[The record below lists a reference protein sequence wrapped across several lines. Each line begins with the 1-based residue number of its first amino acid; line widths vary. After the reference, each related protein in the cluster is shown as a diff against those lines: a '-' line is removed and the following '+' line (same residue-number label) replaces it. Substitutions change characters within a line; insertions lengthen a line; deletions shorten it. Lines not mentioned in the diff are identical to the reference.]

1 MIHDAVETA
10 IAFIRSGGIVAVVD
24 DGLAQ
29 PDVDL
34 VAAGETLDAGTLAR
48 LRDLGT
54 GEVYAPAATLRLDD
68 LGLSEQPPEL
78 ADPLARRPALAG
90 SVGLVDEVA
99 ATDDEGFASVV
110 RALASSERTGA
121 DFRSPGPVTPIRA
134 REGGVLRRLGHT
146 EASVDLAV
154 LAGLAPVAVL
164 TQANSADA
172 AGVGDAWLTSSL
184 GEPPIAVV
192 RISQIVHHRRA
203 NERVVYRVAAAQL
216 PTAHGG
222 FQAVAFHDTTTREDH
237 VALTLG
243 ELSGEPPPLVRVHSE
258 CLTGDVFGS
267 MRCDCGD
274 QLDAALA
281 RIADEGRGVV
291 LYMRQEGR
299 GIGLA
304 NKLRT
309 YELQDRGLD
318 TVDANRHLG
327 FAADLRDYGVGAQI
341 LRELGIT
348 DLRLLTNNPKKTA
361 GFRAYGLKVVEQLA
375 LAVEPGAY
383 NWRYLE
389 TKRARLGHE
398 L

>member
-1 MIHDAVETA
+1 MTRDAVSTA
-10 IAFIRSGGIVAVVD
+10 INCIGRGGIVAVVD
-24 DGLAQ
+24 DGLAR
-29 PDVDL
+29 PDLDL
-34 VAAGETLDAGTLAR
+34 VAAAQNVDAGTLRR
-48 LRDLGT
+48 LRDLGD
-54 GEVYAPAATLRLDD
+54 GQVYAPAAARRLDD
-68 LGLSEQPPEL
+68 LGLSEQPPDS
-78 ADPLARRPALAG
+78 ADPLARRPALAA
-90 SVGLVDEVA
+90 SVGLAGASPQSGDEATA
-99 ATDDEGFASVV
+99 AVI
-110 RALASSERTGA
+110 RALASDRNGA

-146 EASVDLAV
+146 EAAVDLVV

-164 TQANSADA
+164 SHVDAPDASAFEQPILA
-172 AGVGDAWLTSSL
+172 ASPGD
-184 GEPPIAVV
+184 PPIPVV

-203 NERVVYRVAAAQL
+203 NERVVYQVAAAEL
-216 PTAHGG
+216 PTAHGPYKA
-222 FQAVAFHDTTTREDH
+222 QAFHDTTTGEDH

-243 ELSGEPPPLVRVHSE
+243 ELAGDSPPLVRVHSE

-274 QLDAALA
+274 QLNAALA

-341 LRELGIT
+341 LRELGISG
-348 DLRLLTNNPKKTA
+348 LRLLTNNPKKTA
-361 GFRAYGLKVVEQLA
+361 GFRAYGLKVVEQLP

-383 NWRYLE
+383 NRRYLE
-389 TKRARLGHE
+389 TKRARMGHE

>member
-1 MIHDAVETA
+1 MTHDAVETA
-10 IAFIRSGGIVAVVD
+10 IACIRSGGIVAVVD

-146 EASVDLAV
+146 EAAVDLAV

-164 TQANSADA
+164 AHVDAPDAAAFLQSSLLADA
-172 AGVGDAWLTSSL
+172 DQ
-184 GEPPIAVV
+184 PPIPVV

-203 NERVVYRVAAAQL
+203 NERVVYQVAAAEL
-216 PTAHGG
+216 PTAHGAY
-222 FQAVAFHDTTTREDH
+222 QAAAFHDTTTGEDH

-243 ELSGEPPPLVRVHSE
+243 DLAGDSPPLVRVHSE

-375 LAVEPGAY
+375 LAVEPGAH
-383 NWRYLE
+383 NRRYLE
-389 TKRARLGHE
+389 TKRARMGHE

>member
-1 MIHDAVETA
+1 MTHDAVTTA
-10 IAFIRSGGIVAVVD
+10 IQRIRSGGIVAVVD

-29 PDVDL
+29 PDLDL
-34 VAAGETLDAGTLAR
+34 VASGQNLRPETLSR
-48 LRDLGT
+48 LRDLGN
-54 GEVYAPAATLRLDD
+54 GAVYAPAAARRLDD
-68 LGLSEQPPEL
+68 LGLSEQAPDP
-78 ADPLARRPALAG
+78 ADPLARRPALAA
-90 SVGLVDEVA
+90 SVGLANAPEASGDAEA
-99 ATDDEGFASVV
+99 ADIV
-110 RALASSERTGA
+110 RALASDRNGA

-146 EASVDLAV
+146 EAAVDLAV

-164 TQANSADA
+164 SHVESPDA
-172 AGVGDAWLTSSL
+172 AAFEQPAFSAGP
-184 GEPPIAVV
+184 GEPLIPVV

-203 NERVVYRVAAAQL
+203 NERVVYQVAAAEL
-216 PTAHGG
+216 PTSHGAY
-222 FQAVAFHDTTTREDH
+222 QAVAFHDTTTGEDH

-243 ELSGEPPPLVRVHSE
+243 DLADDSPPLVRVHSE

-274 QLDAALA
+274 QLNAALA
-281 RIADEGRGVV
+281 RIAEEGRGAVV
-291 LYMRQEGR
+291 YMRQEGR

-348 DLRLLTNNPKKTA
+348 GLRLLTNNPKKTA
-361 GFRAYGLKVVEQLA
+361 GFRAYGLKVVEQLP
-375 LAVEPGAY
+375 LAVEPGAH
-383 NWRYLE
+383 NRRYLE
-389 TKRARLGHE
+389 TKRARMGHE

>member
-1 MIHDAVETA
+1 MA
-10 IAFIRSGGIVAVVD
+10 IDSVRSGGIVAVVD

-29 PDVDL
+29 PDIDL
-34 VAAGETLDAGTLAR
+34 VAAGENLRPETLGR
-48 LRDLGT
+48 LRDLGN
-54 GEVYAPAATLRLDD
+54 GEVYAPAATRRLNE
-68 LGLSEQPPEL
+68 LGLSEESPDPE
-78 ADPLARRPALAG
+78 DPLARRPALAA
-90 SVGLVDEVA
+90 SVGLADATAASGDEESA
-99 ATDDEGFASVV
+99 AVI
-110 RALASSERTGA
+110 RALASDLNGS

-146 EASVDLAV
+146 EAAVDLAV
-154 LAGLAPVAVL
+154 LAGLAPVAALSHVDTPDAL
-164 TQANSADA
+164 AFEQPTLA
-172 AGVGDAWLTSSL
+172 AGHDD
-184 GEPPIAVV
+184 PPIPVV

-203 NERVVYRVAAAQL
+203 NERVVYQVAAAKL
-216 PTAHGG
+216 PTAHGP
-222 FQAVAFHDTTTREDH
+222 FQAQAFHDTTTGEDH

-243 ELSGEPPPLVRVHSE
+243 ELAGDSPPLVRVHSE

-274 QLDAALA
+274 QLNAALA

-304 NKLRT
+304 NKLRS
-309 YELQDRGLD
+309 YELQDQGLD

-348 DLRLLTNNPKKTA
+348 NLRLLTNNPKKTA
-361 GFRAYGLKVVEQLA
+361 GFRAYGLKVVEQLP
-375 LAVEPGAY
+375 LAVVPGAY
-383 NWRYLE
+383 NRRYLE

>member
-1 MIHDAVETA
+1 MTRDAVA
-10 IAFIRSGGIVAVVD
+10 IATECIRRGGIVAVVD

-29 PDVDL
+29 PDLDV
-34 VAAGETLDAGTLAR
+34 VAAGENLHAETLGR
-48 LRDLGT
+48 LRALGDGDL
-54 GEVYAPAATLRLDD
+54 YAPAAARRLDELRLP
-68 LGLSEQPPEL
+68 EQPTDP
-78 ADPLARRPALAG
+78 ADPTVRRPALAA
-90 SVGLVDEVA
+90 SVGLADVPTTSDDA
-99 ATDDEGFASVV
+99 AKAAVV
-110 RALASSERTGA
+110 RALASDRNGA
-121 DFRSPGPVTPIRA
+121 HFRSPGPVTPIRA

-146 EASVDLAV
+146 EAAVDLAV
-154 LAGLAPVAVL
+154 LAGLPPVAVL
-164 TQANSADA
+164 AHVDTPNTEVFEQ
-172 AGVGDAWLTSSL
+172 SSL
-184 GEPPIAVV
+184 STGPNQPPIPVV

-203 NERVVYRVAAAQL
+203 NERVVYQVAAAEL
-216 PTAHGG
+216 PTAHGA
-222 FQAVAFHDTTTREDH
+222 FQAAAFHDTTTGEDH

-243 ELSGEPPPLVRVHSE
+243 NLTGDSPPLVRVHSE

-274 QLDAALA
+274 QLNAALA
-281 RIADEGRGVV
+281 RISDEGRGVV

-361 GFRAYGLKVVEQLA
+361 GFRAYGLKVVQQLP
-375 LAVEPGAY
+375 LAVEPGTH
-383 NWRYLE
+383 NRRYLE
-389 TKRARLGHE
+389 TKRARMGHE

>member
-1 MIHDAVETA
+1 MSYDAVARA
-10 IAFIRSGGIVAVVD
+10 IQCIGRGGIVAVVD

-29 PDVDL
+29 PDLDL
-34 VAAGETLDAGTLAR
+34 VTAGENLRAATLGR
-48 LRDLGT
+48 LRDLGN
-54 GEVYAPAATLRLDD
+54 GDIYAPAAARRLDD
-68 LGLSEQPPEL
+68 LGLSEQAPEPG
-78 ADPLARRPALAG
+78 DPLARRPALAI
-90 SVGLVDEVA
+90 SVRLADAPV
-99 ATDDEGFASVV
+99 ATDDEATAAVI
-110 RALASSERTGA
+110 RALASDLNGS

-146 EASVDLAV
+146 EAAVDLAV

-164 TQANSADA
+164 SHVDKPDASAFEQPTLA
-172 AGVGDAWLTSSL
+172 ASRDD
-184 GEPPIAVV
+184 PPIPVV

-203 NERVVYRVAAAQL
+203 NERVVYQVAAAKL
-216 PTAHGG
+216 PTAHGP
-222 FQAVAFHDTTTREDH
+222 FQAQAFHDTTTGEDH

-243 ELSGEPPPLVRVHSE
+243 DLSGASPPLVRVHSE

-274 QLDAALA
+274 QLNAALA
-281 RIADEGRGVV
+281 RIADEGRGAV

-304 NKLRT
+304 NKLRA

-327 FAADLRDYGVGAQI
+327 FAADLRDYGVGAQV

-361 GFRAYGLKVVEQLA
+361 GFRAYGLKVVEQLP
-375 LAVEPGAY
+375 LAVEPGAH
-383 NWRYLE
+383 NRRYLE
-389 TKRARLGHE
+389 TKRVRMGHE

>member
-1 MIHDAVETA
+1 MA
-10 IAFIRSGGIVAVVD
+10 IDSVRSGGIVAVVD

-29 PDVDL
+29 PDIDL
-34 VAAGETLDAGTLAR
+34 VAAGENLRPETLGR
-48 LRDLGT
+48 LRDLGN
-54 GEVYAPAATLRLDD
+54 GEVYAPAATRRLNE
-68 LGLSEQPPEL
+68 LGLSEESPDPE
-78 ADPLARRPALAG
+78 DPLARRPALAA
-90 SVGLVDEVA
+90 SVGLADATAASGDEESA
-99 ATDDEGFASVV
+99 AVI
-110 RALASSERTGA
+110 RALASDLNGS

-146 EASVDLAV
+146 EAAVDLAV
-154 LAGLAPVAVL
+154 LAGLAPVAALSHVDTPDAL
-164 TQANSADA
+164 AFKQPTLA
-172 AGVGDAWLTSSL
+172 AGHDD
-184 GEPPIAVV
+184 PPIPVV

-203 NERVVYRVAAAQL
+203 NERVVYQVAAAKL
-216 PTAHGG
+216 PTAHGP
-222 FQAVAFHDTTTREDH
+222 FQAQAFHDTTTGEDH

-243 ELSGEPPPLVRVHSE
+243 ELAGDSPPLVRVHSE

-274 QLDAALA
+274 QLNAALA

-304 NKLRT
+304 NKLRS
-309 YELQDRGLD
+309 YELQDQGLD

-327 FAADLRDYGVGAQI
+327 FAADLRDYGVGAQV

-375 LAVEPGAY
+375 LAVEPGTH
-383 NWRYLE
+383 NRRYLE
-389 TKRARLGHE
+389 TKRARMGHE

>member
-1 MIHDAVETA
+1 MTHDAVTTA
-10 IAFIRSGGIVAVVD
+10 IDCVRRGGIVGVVD
-24 DGLAQ
+24 DGLAR
-29 PDVDL
+29 PDLDL
-34 VAAGETLDAGTLAR
+34 VAAGENLPRETLAR
-48 LRDLGT
+48 MRNLGN
-54 GEVYAPAATLRLDD
+54 GEIYAPAAARRLDD
-68 LGLSEQPPEL
+68 LGLSEQTPESV
-78 ADPLARRPALAG
+78 DPLARRPALAA
-90 SVGLVDEVA
+90 SVGLAEAPA
-99 ATDDEGFASVV
+99 APDDEATTAVI
-110 RALASSERTGA
+110 RALASDHNGS

-146 EASVDLAV
+146 EAAVDLVV

-164 TQANSADA
+164 SH
-172 AGVGDAWLTSSL
+172 VGTTEASSL
-184 GEPPIAVV
+184 DQPTLDAGHDHPPIPVV

-203 NERVVYRVAAAQL
+203 NERVVYQVAAAKL
-216 PTAHGG
+216 PTANGP
-222 FQAVAFHDTTTREDH
+222 FQAQAFHDTTTGEDH

-243 ELSGEPPPLVRVHSE
+243 ELAGDSPPLVRVHSE

-274 QLDAALA
+274 QLNAALA

-304 NKLRT
+304 NKLRA

-318 TVDANRHLG
+318 TVEANRHLG

-348 DLRLLTNNPKKTA
+348 NLRLLTNNPKKTA
-361 GFRAYGLKVVEQLA
+361 GFRAYGLKVVEQLP
-375 LAVEPGAY
+375 LAVAPGAY
-383 NWRYLE
+383 NRRYLE
-389 TKRARLGHE
+389 TKRARMGHE

>member
-1 MIHDAVETA
+1 M
-10 IAFIRSGGIVAVVD
+10 AVVD

-29 PDVDL
+29 PDLDV
-34 VAAGETLDAGTLAR
+34 VAAGENLRAETLNR
-48 LRDLGT
+48 LRDLGN
-54 GEVYAPAATLRLDD
+54 GEVYAPAAARRLDD
-68 LGLSEQPPEL
+68 LGLTEQLPDSE
-78 ADPLARRPALAG
+78 DPLARRPALAA
-90 SVGLVDEVA
+90 SVGLADDSA
-99 ATDDEGFASVV
+99 ATGDEQTAAVV
-110 RALASSERTGA
+110 RALASIRNGA
-121 DFRSPGPVTPIRA
+121 DFQSPGPVTPIRA

-146 EASVDLAV
+146 EAAVDLAV
-154 LAGLAPVAVL
+154 MAGLAPVAVL
-164 TQANSADA
+164 SHVDTPSAA
-172 AGVGDAWLTSSL
+172 AFKEPWLPSTSGDS
-184 GEPPIAVV
+184 PIPVV

-203 NERVVYRVAAAQL
+203 NERVVYQVAAAEL
-216 PTAHGG
+216 PTASGAY
-222 FQAVAFHDTTTREDH
+222 QAVAFHDTTTGEDH

-243 ELSGEPPPLVRVHSE
+243 DLAGDSPPLVRVHSE

-274 QLDAALA
+274 QLNAALA

-361 GFRAYGLKVVEQLA
+361 GFRAYGLKVVQQLP
-375 LAVEPGAY
+375 LAVEPGTH
-383 NWRYLE
+383 NRRYLE
-389 TKRARLGHE
+389 TKRARMGHE

>member
-1 MIHDAVETA
+1 MTQDAVETA
-10 IAFIRSGGIVAVVD
+10 IACIRRGGIVAVVD

-29 PDVDL
+29 PDVDF
-34 VAAGETLDAGTLAR
+34 VAAGENLDTRTLQR
-48 LRDLGT
+48 LRGLGN
-54 GEVYAPAATLRLDD
+54 GEVYAPAATRRLDE
-68 LGLSEQPPEL
+68 LGLSEQPPDL
-78 ADPLARRPALAG
+78 TDPLARRPALAA
-90 SVGLVDEVA
+90 SVGLADASAESADAETA
-99 ATDDEGFASVV
+99 AVV
-110 RALASSERTGA
+110 RALAADRNGA

-146 EASVDLAV
+146 EAAVDLAV

-164 TQANSADA
+164 APVDTPDA
-172 AGVGDAWLTSSL
+172 AVLNEAWLSSES
-184 GEPPIAVV
+184 GAPAIPVV
-192 RISQIVHHRRA
+192 RISQIVHHRRV
-203 NERVVYRVAAAQL
+203 NERVVYQVAAADL
-216 PTAHGG
+216 PTAHGAYK
-222 FQAVAFHDTTTREDH
+222 AVAFHDTTTGEDH

-243 ELSGEPPPLVRVHSE
+243 NLADDSPPLVRVHSE

-341 LRELGIT
+341 LRELGII

-361 GFRAYGLKVVEQLA
+361 GFRAYGLKVVEQLP
-375 LAVEPGAY
+375 LAVEPGAH
-383 NWRYLE
+383 NRRYLE
-389 TKRARLGHE
+389 TKRARMGHE

>member
-1 MIHDAVETA
+1 MSYDAVARA
-10 IAFIRSGGIVAVVD
+10 IQCIGRGGIVAVVD

-29 PDVDL
+29 PDLDL
-34 VAAGETLDAGTLAR
+34 VAAGENLRAGTLGR
-48 LRDLGT
+48 LRNLGD
-54 GEVYAPAATLRLDD
+54 GEIYAPAAARRLDD
-68 LGLSEQPPEL
+68 LGLSEQSPGPG
-78 ADPLARRPALAG
+78 DPLARRPALAA
-90 SVGLVDEVA
+90 SVGLADAPA
-99 ATDDEGFASVV
+99 ASDDEATAAVV
-110 RALASSERTGA
+110 RALASDRSAA

-134 REGGVLRRLGHT
+134 RQGGVLRRLGHT
-146 EASVDLAV
+146 EAAVDLAV

-164 TQANSADA
+164 AHVDTPDPA
-172 AGVGDAWLTSSL
+172 AFEESSL
-184 GEPPIAVV
+184 TAGPDEPPIPVV

-203 NERVVYRVAAAQL
+203 NERVVYQVAAAKL
-216 PTAHGG
+216 PTAHGP
-222 FQAVAFHDTTTREDH
+222 FQAQAFHDTTTGEDH

-243 ELSGEPPPLVRVHSE
+243 DLAGDSPPLVRVHSE

-274 QLDAALA
+274 QLNAALA
-281 RIADEGRGVV
+281 RIADEGRGAV

-304 NKLRT
+304 NKLRA

-327 FAADLRDYGVGAQI
+327 FAADLRDYGVGAQV

-361 GFRAYGLKVVEQLA
+361 GFRAYGLKVVEQLP
-375 LAVEPGAY
+375 LAVEPGAH
-383 NWRYLE
+383 NRRYLE
-389 TKRARLGHE
+389 TKRTRMGHE

>member
-1 MIHDAVETA
+1 MTADAVAMA
-10 IAFIRSGGIVAVVD
+10 IECIGRGGIVAVVD

-29 PDVDL
+29 PDLDL
-34 VAAGETLDAGTLAR
+34 VAAGENLRAETLER
-48 LRDLGT
+48 LRAQGN
-54 GEVYAPAATLRLDD
+54 GEVYVPAAAWRLND
-68 LGLSEQPPEL
+68 LGLSEEPPEPD
-78 ADPLARRPALAG
+78 DPLARRPALAA
-90 SVGLVDEVA
+90 SVGLAKATPAPDHEVA
-99 ATDDEGFASVV
+99 AAVV
-110 RALASSERTGA
+110 RALASDLNGA

-134 REGGVLRRLGHT
+134 RDGGVLRRLGHT
-146 EASVDLAV
+146 EAAVDLAV

-164 TQANSADA
+164 SHVNSPDA
-172 AGVGDAWLTSSL
+172 SAFEQPTLAASHGSS
-184 GEPPIAVV
+184 PIPVV

-203 NERVVYRVAAAQL
+203 NERVVYQVAAAKL
-216 PTAHGG
+216 PTAHGAYK
-222 FQAVAFHDTTTREDH
+222 AVAFHDTTTGEDH

-243 ELSGEPPPLVRVHSE
+243 DLAGDSPPLVRVHSE

-274 QLDAALA
+274 QLNAALA

-309 YELQDRGLD
+309 YQLQDRGLD

-361 GFRAYGLKVVEQLA
+361 GFRAYGLKVVEQLP
-375 LAVEPGAY
+375 LAVEPGAH
-383 NWRYLE
+383 NRRYLE
-389 TKRARLGHE
+389 TKRARMGHE

>member
-1 MIHDAVETA
+1 MTDDAVAMA
-10 IAFIRSGGIVAVVD
+10 IECIGRGGIVAVVD

-29 PDVDL
+29 PDLDL
-34 VAAGETLDAGTLAR
+34 VAAGENLRAETLER
-48 LRDLGT
+48 LRDQGN
-54 GEVYAPAATLRLDD
+54 GEVYVPAAAWRLDD
-68 LGLSEQPPEL
+68 LGLSEEAPEPD
-78 ADPLARRPALAG
+78 DPLARRPALAA
-90 SVGLVDEVA
+90 SVGLTKATPAPDHEVA
-99 ATDDEGFASVV
+99 AAVV
-110 RALASSERTGA
+110 RALASDLNGA

-146 EASVDLAV
+146 EAAVDLAV

-164 TQANSADA
+164 CHVDSPDSSAFEQPTLA
-172 AGVGDAWLTSSL
+172 ASRDSS
-184 GEPPIAVV
+184 PIPVV
-192 RISQIVHHRRA
+192 RISQIVHYRRA
-203 NERVVYRVAAAQL
+203 NERVVYQVAAAEL
-216 PTAHGG
+216 PTAHGPYK
-222 FQAVAFHDTTTREDH
+222 AVAFHDTTTGEDH

-243 ELSGEPPPLVRVHSE
+243 DLANDSPPLVRVHSE

-274 QLDAALA
+274 QLNAALA
-281 RIADEGRGVV
+281 RIADEGRGAV

-361 GFRAYGLKVVEQLA
+361 GFRAYGLKVVEQLP
-375 LAVEPGAY
+375 LAVEPGAH
-383 NWRYLE
+383 NRRYLE
-389 TKRARLGHE
+389 TKRARMGHE

>member
-1 MIHDAVETA
+1 MTRDAVATA
-10 IAFIRSGGIVAVVD
+10 TECIRRGGIVAVVD

-29 PDVDL
+29 PDLDV
-34 VAAGETLDAGTLAR
+34 VAAGENLRAETLNR
-48 LRDLGT
+48 LRDLGN
-54 GEVYAPAATLRLDD
+54 GEIYAPAAAQRLDD
-68 LGLSEQPPEL
+68 LGLTEQLPDSE
-78 ADPLARRPALAG
+78 DPLARRPALAA
-90 SVGLVDEVA
+90 SVGLADDSA
-99 ATDDEGFASVV
+99 ATGDEQTAAVV
-110 RALASSERTGA
+110 RALASTRNGA
-121 DFRSPGPVTPIRA
+121 DFQSPGPVTPIRA

-146 EASVDLAV
+146 EAAVDLAV

-164 TQANSADA
+164 SHVDTPSAA
-172 AGVGDAWLTSSL
+172 AFEGPWLPSMSDDS
-184 GEPPIAVV
+184 PIPVV

-203 NERVVYRVAAAQL
+203 NERVVYQVAAAEL
-216 PTAHGG
+216 PTASAA
-222 FQAVAFHDTTTREDH
+222 FQAVAFHDTTTGEDH

-243 ELSGEPPPLVRVHSE
+243 DLTGPSPPLVRVHSE

-274 QLDAALA
+274 QLNAALA

-361 GFRAYGLKVVEQLA
+361 GFRAYGLKVVEQLG
-375 LAVEPGAY
+375 LAVEPGAH
-383 NWRYLE
+383 NRRYLE
-389 TKRARLGHE
+389 TKRARMGHE

>member
-1 MIHDAVETA
+1 MTRNAVETA
-10 IAFIRSGGIVAVVD
+10 IECVAGGGIVAVVD

-29 PDVDL
+29 PDLDL
-34 VAAGETLDAGTLAR
+34 VAAGEHLLTETLRR
-48 LRDLGT
+48 LRTLGN
-54 GEVYAPAATLRLDD
+54 GEVYAPAAAHLLDE
-68 LGLSEQPPEL
+68 LGLSEQPPDA
-78 ADPLARRPALAG
+78 ADPLARRPALAA
-90 SVGLVDEVA
+90 SVGLADVSAESDDAETA
-99 ATDDEGFASVV
+99 AVV
-110 RALASSERTGA
+110 RALAANRNGA

-146 EASVDLAV
+146 EAAVDLAV

-164 TQANSADA
+164 AHLDTPDA
-172 AGVGDAWLTSSL
+172 AALDAAWLSPES
-184 GEPPIAVV
+184 GAPAIPVV
-192 RISQIVHHRRA
+192 RISQIVHHRRV
-203 NERVVYRVAAAQL
+203 NERVVYQVAAADL
-216 PTAHGG
+216 PTAHGAYK
-222 FQAVAFHDTTTREDH
+222 AVAFHDTTTGEDH

-243 ELSGEPPPLVRVHSE
+243 VLANDSPPLVRVHSE

-274 QLDAALA
+274 QLNAALA
-281 RIADEGRGVV
+281 RIADEGRGAV

-361 GFRAYGLKVVEQLA
+361 GFRAYGLKVVEQLP
-375 LAVEPGAY
+375 LAVEPGAH
-383 NWRYLE
+383 NRRYLE
-389 TKRARLGHE
+389 TKRARMGHE

>member
-1 MIHDAVETA
+1 MNHDALATA
-10 IAFIRSGGIVAVVD
+10 IASIRSGGIVAVVD

-29 PDVDL
+29 PDLDL
-34 VAAGETLDAGTLAR
+34 VAAGENLRADTLRHLQV
-48 LRDLGT
+48 LGN
-54 GEVYAPAATLRLDD
+54 GEIYAPAATLRLDE
-68 LGLSEQPPEL
+68 LGLSAQPPDSG
-78 ADPLARRPALAG
+78 DPLARRPALAI
-90 SVGLVDEVA
+90 SVGLADASAESDNASRVA
-99 ATDDEGFASVV
+99 VV
-110 RALASSERTGA
+110 RALASDRNGA

-146 EASVDLAV
+146 EAAVDLAV
-154 LAGLAPVAVL
+154 LAGFEPVAVL
-164 TQANSADA
+164 THVDA
-172 AGVGDAWLTSSL
+172 PPPEAFNEPWLSSDS
-184 GEPPIAVV
+184 GAPAIPVV
-192 RISQIVHHRRA
+192 RISQIVHYRRA
-203 NERVVYRVAAAQL
+203 SERVVYQVAAADL
-216 PTAHGG
+216 PTAHGA
-222 FQAVAFHDTTTREDH
+222 FQAVAFHDTTTGEDH

-243 ELSGEPPPLVRVHSE
+243 DLAGDSPPLVRVHSE

-274 QLDAALA
+274 QLDAALL

-304 NKLRT
+304 NKLRA

-348 DLRLLTNNPKKTA
+348 DLRLLTNNPKKTE
-361 GFRAYGLKVVEQLA
+361 GFRAYGLHVVEQIPLT
-375 LAVEPGAY
+375 VQPGEH
-383 NWRYLE
+383 NQRYLE
-389 TKRARLGHE
+389 TKRQRMGHGV
-398 L
+398 

>member
-1 MIHDAVETA
+1 MNHDALATA
-10 IAFIRSGGIVAVVD
+10 IARIRGGGIVAVVD

-29 PDVDL
+29 PDLDL
-34 VAAGETLDAGTLAR
+34 VAAGENLRADTLRHLQA
-48 LRDLGT
+48 LGN
-54 GEVYAPAATLRLDD
+54 GEIYAPATTLRLDE
-68 LGLSEQPPEL
+68 LGLSAQPPDSG
-78 ADPLARRPALAG
+78 DPLARRPALAI
-90 SVGLVDEVA
+90 SVGLAGASAESDNASRVA
-99 ATDDEGFASVV
+99 VV
-110 RALASSERTGA
+110 RALASDRNGA

-146 EASVDLAV
+146 EAAVDLAV
-154 LAGLAPVAVL
+154 LAGFEPVAVL
-164 TQANSADA
+164 THVDTPPPAAFTDPWLPADSGA
-172 AGVGDAWLTSSL
+172 PAI
-184 GEPPIAVV
+184 PVV
-192 RISQIVHHRRA
+192 RISQIVHYRRA
-203 NERVVYRVAAAQL
+203 SERVVYQVAAADL
-216 PTAHGG
+216 PTAHGA
-222 FQAVAFHDTTTREDH
+222 FKAVAFHDTTTGEDH

-243 ELSGEPPPLVRVHSE
+243 DLGGDSPPLVRVHSE

-274 QLDAALA
+274 QLDAALS

-304 NKLRT
+304 NKLRA

-375 LAVEPGAY
+375 LAVEAGAH
-383 NWRYLE
+383 NRRYLE
-389 TKRARLGHE
+389 TKRARMGHE

>member
-1 MIHDAVETA
+1 MTHDAVATA
-10 IAFIRSGGIVAVVD
+10 IACIGSGGIVAVVD

-29 PDVDL
+29 PDLDL
-34 VAAGETLDAGTLAR
+34 VASGENLRAETLRR
-48 LRDLGT
+48 LRKLGN
-54 GEVYAPAATLRLDD
+54 GEVYAPAATRRLDD
-68 LGLSEQPPEL
+68 LGLSEQPPDPG
-78 ADPLARRPALAG
+78 DPLARRPALAA
-90 SVGLVDEVA
+90 SVGLAEASA
-99 ATDDEGFASVV
+99 ATGDEETAAVV
-110 RALASSERTGA
+110 RALASDRNGA
-121 DFRSPGPVTPIRA
+121 DFHSPGPVTPIRA

-146 EASVDLAV
+146 EAALDLV
-154 LAGLAPVAVL
+154 MLAGLAPVAVL
-164 TQANSADA
+164 THVETPDPAAFEQPMFSASPD
-172 AGVGDAWLTSSL
+172 
-184 GEPPIAVV
+184 EPPIPIV

-203 NERVVYRVAAAQL
+203 NERVVYQVAAAEL
-216 PTAHGG
+216 PTAHGAY
-222 FQAVAFHDTTTREDH
+222 QAVAFHDTTTGEDH

-243 ELSGEPPPLVRVHSE
+243 DLAGESPPLVRVHSE

-274 QLDAALA
+274 QLEAALA

-375 LAVEPGAY
+375 LAVEPGTH
-383 NWRYLE
+383 NRRYLE
-389 TKRARLGHE
+389 TKRARMGHE

>member
-1 MIHDAVETA
+1 MTHDAVARA
-10 IAFIRSGGIVAVVD
+10 IECMGRGGIVAVVD

-29 PDVDL
+29 PDLDL
-34 VAAGETLDAGTLAR
+34 VAAGENLRAGTLGR
-48 LRDLGT
+48 LRDLGN
-54 GEVYAPAATLRLDD
+54 GDIYAPGAARRLDD
-68 LGLSEQPPEL
+68 LGLSEQALEPG
-78 ADPLARRPALAG
+78 DPLARRPALAA
-90 SVGLVDEVA
+90 SVGLADASA
-99 ATDDEGFASVV
+99 AADDEATVAV
-110 RALASSERTGA
+110 IRALASDRNGA

-146 EASVDLAV
+146 EAAVDLAV
-154 LAGLAPVAVL
+154 LAGFAPVAVL
-164 TQANSADA
+164 THVETPDA
-172 AGVGDAWLTSSL
+172 AAFEQAAYSASPD
-184 GEPPIAVV
+184 EPPIPVV

-203 NERVVYRVAAAQL
+203 NERVVYQVAAAKL
-216 PTAHGG
+216 PTAHGP
-222 FQAVAFHDTTTREDH
+222 FQAQAFHDTTTGEDH

-243 ELSGEPPPLVRVHSE
+243 DLSGDSPPLVRVHSE

-274 QLDAALA
+274 QLNAALA
-281 RIADEGRGVV
+281 RIADEGRGAV

-304 NKLRT
+304 NKLRA

-327 FAADLRDYGVGAQI
+327 FAADLRDYGVGAQV

-361 GFRAYGLKVVEQLA
+361 GFRAYGLKVVEQLP
-375 LAVEPGAY
+375 LAVEPGAH
-383 NWRYLE
+383 NRRYLE
-389 TKRARLGHE
+389 TKRTRMGHE

>member
-1 MIHDAVETA
+1 MTHDAVRTA
-10 IAFIRSGGIVAVVD
+10 VDCIRRGGIVAVVD

-29 PDVDL
+29 PDLDF
-34 VAAGETLDAGTLAR
+34 VAAGENLRAETLGR
-48 LRDLGT
+48 LRDLGD
-54 GEVYAPAATLRLDD
+54 GEIYAPAAAWRLDD
-68 LGLSEQPPEL
+68 LGLSQQPPDS
-78 ADPLARRPALAG
+78 ADPLARRPALAA
-90 SVGLVDEVA
+90 SVGLPDASPQSGDEA
-99 ATDDEGFASVV
+99 AAAVI
-110 RALASSERTGA
+110 RALASDRNGA

-146 EASVDLAV
+146 EAAVDLAV
-154 LAGLAPVAVL
+154 LAGFAPVAVL
-164 TQANSADA
+164 SHVDEPDASAFEQPT
-172 AGVGDAWLTSSL
+172 LTASRDD
-184 GEPPIAVV
+184 PPIPMV
-192 RISQIVHHRRA
+192 RISQIVHHRRV
-203 NERVVYRVAAAQL
+203 NERVVYEVAAAEL
-216 PTAHGG
+216 PTAHGAYR
-222 FQAVAFHDTTTREDH
+222 AVAFHDTTTGEDH

-243 ELSGEPPPLVRVHSE
+243 DLAGESPPLVRVHSE

-274 QLDAALA
+274 QLNAALA

-304 NKLRT
+304 NKLRA

-341 LRELGIT
+341 LRELGISG
-348 DLRLLTNNPKKTA
+348 LRLLTNNPKKTA
-361 GFRAYGLKVVEQLA
+361 GFRAYGLKVVEQLP
-375 LAVEPGAY
+375 LAVEPGAH
-383 NWRYLE
+383 NQRYLE
-389 TKRARLGHE
+389 TKRTRMGHE

>member
-1 MIHDAVETA
+1 MTHDAVTTA
-10 IAFIRSGGIVAVVD
+10 IDRIRRGGIVAVVD

-29 PDVDL
+29 PDLDL
-34 VAAGETLDAGTLAR
+34 VAAGENLRAVTLKC
-48 LRDLGT
+48 LRGLGSGDL
-54 GEVYAPAATLRLDD
+54 YAPAATRRLDE
-68 LGLSEQPPEL
+68 LGLSEQPTDS
-78 ADPLARRPALAG
+78 ADPLARRPALAA
-90 SVGLVDEVA
+90 SVGLADASAQSGDEA
-99 ATDDEGFASVV
+99 AAAVI
-110 RALASSERTGA
+110 RALASDRNGA

-146 EASVDLAV
+146 EAAVDLVV

-164 TQANSADA
+164 SHVDTPDASAFDQPTMA
-172 AGVGDAWLTSSL
+172 AGHDN
-184 GEPPIAVV
+184 PPIPVV

-203 NERVVYRVAAAQL
+203 NERVVYQVAAAKL
-216 PTAHGG
+216 PTANGP
-222 FQAVAFHDTTTREDH
+222 FQAQAFHDTTTGEDH

-243 ELSGEPPPLVRVHSE
+243 ELAGDSPPLVRVHSE

-274 QLDAALA
+274 QLNAALA

-304 NKLRT
+304 NKLRA

-318 TVDANRHLG
+318 TVEANRHLG

-348 DLRLLTNNPKKTA
+348 NLRLLTNNPKKTA
-361 GFRAYGLKVVEQLA
+361 GFRAYGLKVVEQLP
-375 LAVEPGAY
+375 LAVEPGAH
-383 NWRYLE
+383 NRRYLE

>member
-1 MIHDAVETA
+1 MTVDAVATA
-10 IAFIRSGGIVAVVD
+10 IACVQRGGIVAVVD

-29 PDVDL
+29 PDLDL
-34 VAAGETLDAGTLAR
+34 VAAGENLRIDTLRHLQV
-48 LRDLGT
+48 LGN
-54 GEVYAPAATLRLDD
+54 GEVYAPAAARRLDD
-68 LGLSEQPPEL
+68 LGLSEQSPDPE
-78 ADPLARRPALAG
+78 DPLARRPALAA
-90 SVGLVDEVA
+90 SVGLADASTAAGDEETA
-99 ATDDEGFASVV
+99 AVV
-110 RALASSERTGA
+110 QALASDRNGA

-146 EASVDLAV
+146 EAAVDLAV

-164 TQANSADA
+164 THVGTPDA
-172 AGVGDAWLTSSL
+172 AAFEEPWLTSMSDDS
-184 GEPPIAVV
+184 PIPVV
-192 RISQIVHHRRA
+192 RISQLVHHRRA
-203 NERVVYRVAAAQL
+203 NERVVYQVASAEL
-216 PTAHGG
+216 PTAHGAY
-222 FQAVAFHDTTTREDH
+222 QAVAFHDTTTGEDH

-243 ELSGEPPPLVRVHSE
+243 DLGGDSPPLVRVHSE

-348 DLRLLTNNPKKTA
+348 GLRLLTNNPKKTA

-375 LAVEPGAY
+375 LAVEPGAH
-383 NWRYLE
+383 NRRYLE
-389 TKRARLGHE
+389 TKRQRMGHE

>member
-1 MIHDAVETA
+1 MTRDAVESA
-10 IAFIRSGGIVAVVD
+10 IACIRRGGIVAVVD

-29 PDVDL
+29 PDIDL
-34 VAAGETLDAGTLAR
+34 VAAGQVLQAETLAR
-48 LRDLGT
+48 LRSLGN
-54 GEVYAPAATLRLDD
+54 GEAYAPASSRRLDD
-68 LGLSEQPPEL
+68 LGLSEQAPDL
-78 ADPLARRPALAG
+78 ADPLARRPALAA
-90 SVGLVDEVA
+90 SVGLADATA
-99 ATDDEGFASVV
+99 ASDDEETAAVV
-110 RALASSERTGA
+110 RALASDRNGA

-146 EASVDLAV
+146 EAAVDLAV
-154 LAGLAPVAVL
+154 LARFAPVAVL
-164 TQANSADA
+164 THVETPDPA
-172 AGVGDAWLTSSL
+172 AFEQPSLTI
-184 GEPPIAVV
+184 GPDEPALPVV
-192 RISQIVHHRRA
+192 RISQIVHYRRA
-203 NERVVYRVAAAQL
+203 NERVVYRVAEAEL
-216 PTAHGG
+216 PTAHGA

-243 ELSGEPPPLVRVHSE
+243 ELGGDSPPLVRVHSE

-267 MRCDCGD
+267 LRCDCGD

-281 RIADEGRGVV
+281 RIGDEGRGVV

-309 YELQDRGLD
+309 YQLQDRGLD

-375 LAVEPGAY
+375 LAIEPGAH
-383 NWRYLE
+383 NRRYLE

>member
-1 MIHDAVETA
+1 MTHDAVETA
-10 IAFIRSGGIVAVVD
+10 IVRIRSGGIVAVVD

-29 PDVDL
+29 PDLDL
-34 VAAGETLDAGTLAR
+34 VASGQNLRPETLSR
-48 LRDLGT
+48 LRDLGN
-54 GEVYAPAATLRLDD
+54 GEVYAPAAAQRLDD
-68 LGLSEQPPEL
+68 LGLSEQAPDP
-78 ADPLARRPALAG
+78 ADPLARRPALAA
-90 SVGLVDEVA
+90 SVGLANAPEASGDAEA
-99 ATDDEGFASVV
+99 ADIV
-110 RALASSERTGA
+110 RALASDRNGA

-146 EASVDLAV
+146 EAAVDLAV

-164 TQANSADA
+164 SHVESPNPA
-172 AGVGDAWLTSSL
+172 AFEQPALPTRPD
-184 GEPPIAVV
+184 EPPIPVV

-203 NERVVYRVAAAQL
+203 NERVVYQVAAADL
-216 PTAHGG
+216 PTSHGAY
-222 FQAVAFHDTTTREDH
+222 QAVAFHDTTTGEDH

-243 ELSGEPPPLVRVHSE
+243 DLANDSPPLVRVHSE

-274 QLDAALA
+274 QLNAALA

-348 DLRLLTNNPKKTA
+348 GLRLLTNNPKKTA
-361 GFRAYGLKVVEQLA
+361 GFRAYGLKVVEQLP
-375 LAVEPGAY
+375 LAVEPGAH
-383 NWRYLE
+383 NRRYLE
-389 TKRARLGHE
+389 TKRARMGHE

>member
-1 MIHDAVETA
+1 MTHDAVAAATEC
-10 IAFIRSGGIVAVVD
+10 IRRGGIVAVVD

-29 PDVDL
+29 PDLDV
-34 VAAGETLDAGTLAR
+34 VAAGENLQAETLNR
-48 LRDLGT
+48 LRDLGN
-54 GEVYAPAATLRLDD
+54 GEVYAPSAARRLDE
-68 LGLSEQPPEL
+68 LGLSEQPPGPE
-78 ADPLARRPALAG
+78 DPLARRPALAA
-90 SVGLVDEVA
+90 SVGLADASVA
-99 ATDDEGFASVV
+99 AGDEQAVAVV
-110 RALASSERTGA
+110 RALASNRNGA

-146 EASVDLAV
+146 EAAVDLAV
-154 LAGLAPVAVL
+154 MAGLAPVAVL
-164 TQANSADA
+164 SHVDTPSAA
-172 AGVGDAWLTSSL
+172 AFEGPWLLSTLGDS
-184 GEPPIAVV
+184 PIPVV

-203 NERVVYRVAAAQL
+203 NERVVYQVAAAQL
-216 PTAHGG
+216 PTAHGAY
-222 FQAVAFHDTTTREDH
+222 QAVAFHDTTTGEDH

-243 ELSGEPPPLVRVHSE
+243 NLEGDSAPLVRVHSE

-274 QLDAALA
+274 QLNAALA
-281 RIADEGRGVV
+281 RISDEGRGVV

-361 GFRAYGLKVVEQLA
+361 GFRAYGLKVVEQLG
-375 LAVEPGAY
+375 LAVEPGTH
-383 NWRYLE
+383 NRRYLE
-389 TKRARLGHE
+389 TKRARMGHE

>member
-1 MIHDAVETA
+1 MTRDAVATS
-10 IAFIRSGGIVAVVD
+10 IACIRNGGIVAVVD

-34 VAAGETLDAGTLAR
+34 VAAGENLEARTLRR
-48 LRDLGT
+48 LRDLGN
-54 GEVYAPAATLRLDD
+54 GEVYAPAATRRLNE
-68 LGLSEQPPEL
+68 LGLSEQPP
-78 ADPLARRPALAG
+78 APGDPLARRPALAA
-90 SVGLVDEVA
+90 SVGLADASAVS
-99 ATDDEGFASVV
+99 DDEETAAVV
-110 RALASSERTGA
+110 RALASDRNGA

-146 EASVDLAV
+146 EAAVDLAV
-154 LAGLAPVAVL
+154 LAGFAPVAVL
-164 TQANSADA
+164 AHVDTPDPAVFEQPSLTADPSDLA
-172 AGVGDAWLTSSL
+172 I
-184 GEPPIAVV
+184 PVV

-216 PTAHGG
+216 PTAHGA

-243 ELSGEPPPLVRVHSE
+243 DLAGDSPPLVRVHSE

-375 LAVEPGAY
+375 LAVEPGAH
-383 NWRYLE
+383 NRRYLE
-389 TKRARLGHE
+389 TKRARMGHE

>member
-1 MIHDAVETA
+1 MTHDAVTTA
-10 IAFIRSGGIVAVVD
+10 IDCIRRGGIVAVVD

-29 PDVDL
+29 PDLDL
-34 VAAGETLDAGTLAR
+34 VAAGEIVDAGTLQR
-48 LRDLGT
+48 LRNLGN
-54 GEVYAPAATLRLDD
+54 GEIFSPTATRRLDD
-68 LGLSEQPPEL
+68 LGLSEQPPDPG
-78 ADPLARRPALAG
+78 DPLARRPALAA
-90 SVGLVDEVA
+90 SVGLADASEASNHEESA
-99 ATDDEGFASVV
+99 AVI
-110 RALASSERTGA
+110 RALASDRNGA

-146 EASVDLAV
+146 EAAVDLAV

-164 TQANSADA
+164 SHVDTPDA
-172 AGVGDAWLTSSL
+172 STFEQPTLAASHD
-184 GEPPIAVV
+184 EPPIPVV

-203 NERVVYRVAAAQL
+203 NERVVYQVAAAEL
-216 PTAHGG
+216 PTAHGAY
-222 FQAVAFHDTTTREDH
+222 QAAAFHDTTTGEDH

-243 ELSGEPPPLVRVHSE
+243 NLDGESAPLVRVHSE

-375 LAVEPGAY
+375 LAVEPGAH
-383 NWRYLE
+383 NRRYLE
-389 TKRARLGHE
+389 TKRARMGHE